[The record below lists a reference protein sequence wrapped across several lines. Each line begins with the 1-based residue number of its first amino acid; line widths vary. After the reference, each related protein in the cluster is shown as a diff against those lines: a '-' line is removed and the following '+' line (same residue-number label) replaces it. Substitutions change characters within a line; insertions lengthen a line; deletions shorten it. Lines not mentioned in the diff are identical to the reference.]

1 MKKIVKLYKSKNKF
15 LLLSFIFLTLGVYN
29 VLERRP
35 EYYQLLFII
44 SITQFALY
52 FATVLFD
59 RKTKTH

>member
-29 VLERRP
+29 VLERRT

-52 FATVLFD
+52 FATVFFN

>member
-29 VLERRP
+29 VLERRT